1 MAKPKQPIKIEIE
14 EVAATNEKM
23 IKVISLFTEESSYGL
38 SVYELPESIF
48 RKEAK
53 LVKKYD
59 ADIFPIF
66 SNVLSKVARGLFGL

>member
-1 MAKPKQPIKIEIE
+1 MAKPKQPIKIEME
-14 EVAATNEKM
+14 EAVVTDEKM

-53 LVKKYD
+53 LVHKYD

-66 SNVLSKVARGLFGL
+66 SSVLVRAARGLFGL